1 MLSTLD
7 AVARE
12 LKHGDLVERYRTGAE
27 RGNDGLKG
35 QEGAF
40 IICSFWF
47 VNALA
52 LAGRRAEAEAMFGRL
67 VARTNDVG
75 LLAEE
80 VQTGTG
86 AFLGNFPQ
94 AFSHLGLAGS
104 AALLY
109 GASR

>member
-1 MLSTLD
+1 
-7 AVARE
+7 
-12 LKHGDLVERYRTGAE
+12 
-27 RGNDGLKG
+27 
-35 QEGAF
+35 
-40 IICSFWF
+40 
-47 VNALA
+47 
-52 LAGRRAEAEAMFGRL
+52 MFGRL
-67 VARTNDVG
+67 VERTNDVG

-94 AFSHLGLAGS
+94 AFSHLGLAKS